1 MATSFFLT
9 APWSSLQRKK
19 YRQATSELLYL
30 KSHHRMTE
38 NEFFFSLAQKSK
50 GRNSLGVTISHLINS
65 DQGILTGITWNLEC
79 LNLEWLN
86 WDGKQMKVEMERI
99 NFWL

>member
-1 MATSFFLT
+1 
-9 APWSSLQRKK
+9 
-19 YRQATSELLYL
+19 
-30 KSHHRMTE
+30 MTE

-79 LNLEWLN
+79 LNLE
-86 WDGKQMKVEMERI
+86 
-99 NFWL
+99 